1 MPPCPRWLACLAACS
16 LWALPV
22 RSGECDGK
30 PWAFLPP
37 ERPSIPGIEDP
48 SADIA
53 RNPID
58 AFLLETLRE
67 HAIEPAGEADRRT
80 LIRRLTF
87 DLIGLPPT
95 PEDVEA
101 FERDTRPDAYE
112 RLVDRLLASP
122 HHGERWG
129 RHWLDVVRFAETH
142 GYERDDPKPNAWKY
156 RDYVISAFNADKAYD
171 RFLTE
176 QLAGDELPEST
187 SEAKIATGLHR
198 LGPIDD
204 EPADSV
210 MDRFDQLDDMVRT
223 VGTAFMGLT
232 IHCARCHDHKFDPI
246 SQQDYYRMVSFF
258 SPGRKFVR
266 DSEASISLDLA
277 DPAEIRRRD
286 EMVASIDRQV
296 NALRERLTA
305 LPPADPATS
314 PTKREI
320 EGRIAAL
327 EKSKPVGLPR
337 ALGLTDAGPSAE
349 PTHVLVRGDAHKP
362 GKEVVPAFLSA
373 IDRETP
379 AILPASTGASTGR
392 RTALARWL
400 TAPDH
405 PLTPR
410 VIANRLWAHHFG
422 AGIVASPSDFGA
434 MGDEPTH
441 PELLDWLASE
451 LASSGWSLKAMH
463 RMIVSSAAYRRAT
476 AWNDSAGATDPENT
490 LLWRRRPRRLEA
502 ESLRDAILA
511 VSGALNPTMEG
522 PSIMPPIDPAV
533 LAGQSRPGSGW
544 KVSNPVDASRRSV
557 YIFVKR
563 TLALPELEV
572 MDSPENN
579 EPCPRRSVTTTAP
592 QALTMFNSAFAF
604 DSAARFADRL
614 RREARDESAHIDRA
628 FKLAY
633 GRAPTSAEKSASLE
647 FLDRQASLVSRQPA
661 HDAPVDFRHQAMQ
674 TFCLVILNSNEFLTV
689 D

>member
-1 MPPCPRWLACLAACS
+1 
-16 LWALPV
+16 
-22 RSGECDGK
+22 
-30 PWAFLPP
+30 
-37 ERPSIPGIEDP
+37 
-48 SADIA
+48 
-53 RNPID
+53 
-58 AFLLETLRE
+58 
-67 HAIEPAGEADRRT
+67 
-80 LIRRLTF
+80 
-87 DLIGLPPT
+87 
-95 PEDVEA
+95 
-101 FERDTRPDAYE
+101 
-112 RLVDRLLASP
+112 
-122 HHGERWG
+122 
-129 RHWLDVVRFAETH
+129 
-142 GYERDDPKPNAWKY
+142 
-156 RDYVISAFNADKAYD
+156 
-171 RFLTE
+171 
-176 QLAGDELPEST
+176 
-187 SEAKIATGLHR
+187 
-198 LGPIDD
+198 
-204 EPADSV
+204 
-210 MDRFDQLDDMVRT
+210 
-223 VGTAFMGLT
+223 
-232 IHCARCHDHKFDPI
+232 
-246 SQQDYYRMVSFF
+246 
-258 SPGRKFVR
+258 
-266 DSEASISLDLA
+266 
-277 DPAEIRRRD
+277 
-286 EMVASIDRQV
+286 
-296 NALRERLTA
+296 
-305 LPPADPATS
+305 
-314 PTKREI
+314 
-320 EGRIAAL
+320 
-327 EKSKPVGLPR
+327 
-337 ALGLTDAGPSAE
+337 
-349 PTHVLVRGDAHKP
+349 VLVRGDAHKP

-400 TAPDH
+400 TALDH

-592 QALTMFNSAFAF
+592 QALTMFNSAFAL